1 MIETDNTKGEHVSR
15 PGTGVASGENDQ
27 IMPEQSKRLLRTKFF
42 VPPVRSN
49 QVSRSRLI
57 DLLNGGMDKTLIL
70 ISAPAGY
77 GKTTLVSRWLKE
89 TGIPFAWLSLDAR
102 DNDPACFL
110 QYLLAAI
117 QSISPGIGNGLLDM
131 LQGAQAPQYEN
142 VINLLTNELAASSD
156 SFVLVMD
163 DFHLIQSEAVLNI
176 IYYLLE
182 HLPDRKPL
190 FLLTRID
197 PALPL
202 SRLRVRNQLLDIR
215 ADQLRFTHDEIA
227 AFLNDVMG
235 LTLSANDLSAME
247 TRTEGWIA
255 GLQLAALSM
264 QSCNDIHGFVSA
276 FTGSHRYIVDYLVE
290 EVLRLQPRKVGAFL
304 LWTSILDQM
313 CGPLCEALMNEG
325 LSGEALTGGVII
337 GANAEGPID
346 GQATL
351 EALEKMNL
359 FVVPL
364 DNDRRWY
371 RYHHLFADVLRKR
384 LEQQYPQLRPELH
397 RRASHWYEQ
406 NGLTFEAI
414 QQAIVAN
421 DKERAAKLI
430 EGNGCFLLMSGGE
443 VATLLNWTEA
453 IEFQAE
459 IHPWLAI
466 LKGWALALT
475 GNLDRVE
482 PALRDPEQ
490 LLTPLEPTDEVRTL
504 RGTIAAARAHC
515 ANSRGDTK
523 SAAKYAQQAL
533 EKLPVCTSICSIRS
547 AATLILGDASWIN
560 GELDKATHAYA
571 EAIRIG
577 REGGNLP
584 MVIITNSNLAEVLME
599 QGQLSR
605 AADIYTQSLQMAVR
619 PDGQRSPLAGSVY
632 AGLGR
637 LSYEYNRLDDASQN
651 IHRCIELCRQWGDFN
666 LLAVACSMLA
676 RLEQVK
682 DNPEEAQKAMRSA
695 EQLADNHSLSPLQS
709 ILVNSNLALLWL
721 AQRNLEKLSKFIQK
735 SGLTIEDEIPYQR
748 GPEYVI
754 LLRLLLAQGDYD
766 ASLTLSQR
774 LLQKAESSQRMRLA
788 VEVLV
793 LQALI
798 FQGRKDLDQALAV
811 LKKAL
816 SLAKPE
822 RYIRTFVDEGEPMV
836 RLLHIARSRQIET
849 EYCSELL
856 SGIEVAA
863 VHALGIPQP
872 RPQLLIEPLTTR
884 EIEVLKL
891 IQAGCSNQEIAE
903 KLVISFTTVKRHIS
917 NIYTKL
923 DAKSR
928 TQAIA
933 IGKELKLFE

>member
-1 MIETDNTKGEHVSR
+1 V
-15 PGTGVASGENDQ
+15 
-27 IMPEQSKRLLRTKFF
+27 
-42 VPPVRSN
+42 
-49 QVSRSRLI
+49 
-57 DLLNGGMDKTLIL
+57 
-70 ISAPAGY
+70 SAPAGY
-77 GKTTLVSRWLKE
+77 GKTALVSRWLKE
-89 TGIPFAWLSLDAR
+89 NGVPSAWLSLDAG
-102 DNDPACFL
+102 DNDPTRFL
-110 QYLLAAI
+110 QYLITAI
-117 QSISPGIGNGLLDM
+117 QSITPGIGDDLLDM
-131 LQGAQAPQYEN
+131 LQGAQPAQHEN
-142 VINLLTNELAASSD
+142 VINLLSNELAATSD
-156 SFVLVMD
+156 PFVLVMD
-163 DFHLIQSEAVLNI
+163 DFHVINSESVINIVFYLID
-176 IYYLLE
+176 
-182 HLPDRKPL
+182 HLPNKKHL
-190 FLLTRID
+190 VLLTRID

-215 ADQLRFTHDEIA
+215 ADQLRFTRDEIA
-227 AFLNDVMG
+227 AFLNNVMG
-235 LTLSANDLSAME
+235 LTLSADDLSAME
-247 TRTEGWIA
+247 MRTEGWIA

-290 EVLRLQPRKVGAFL
+290 EVFRLQPRKVGAFL
-304 LWTSILDQM
+304 MQTSILDQM
-313 CGPLCEALMNEG
+313 CGPLCEA
-325 LSGEALTGGVII
+325 VIDSE
-337 GANAEGPID
+337 AEGPIN
-346 GQATL
+346 GQETL
-351 EALEKMNL
+351 EALERMNL

-384 LEQQYPQLRPELH
+384 LEQQYPQLLPELH

-421 DKERAAKLI
+421 DKERAAQLI

-443 VATLLNWTEA
+443 LATLLNWTEA

-459 IHPWLAI
+459 THPWLAI

-482 PALRDPEQ
+482 PVLRVPEQ
-490 LLTPLEPTDEVRTL
+490 VLTPLEPTDEVRTL

-515 ANSRGDTK
+515 ANTQGDTQ

-533 EKLPVCTSICSIRS
+533 EKLPECTSICSIRS

-560 GELDKATHAYA
+560 GDLDEATHAYV

-599 QGQLSR
+599 QGQLCR

-619 PDGQRSPLAGSVY
+619 PDGQRSPLAGSIYV
-632 AGLGR
+632 GLGR
-637 LSYEYNRLDDASQN
+637 LSYEYNRLDDAAQN
-651 IHRCIELCRQWGDFN
+651 IHRCIELCRQWGDLN
-666 LLAVACSMLA
+666 LQAVACAILA

-682 DNPEEAQKAMRSA
+682 GNPEGVQKAMRSA
-695 EQLADNHSLSPLQS
+695 EQLAENHSLSPLQS
-709 ILVNSNLALLWL
+709 ILVNSNLAQLWL
-721 AQRNLEKLSKFIQK
+721 AQGNPEKLSKFIQK
-735 SGLTIEDEIPYQR
+735 SGLAIEDDIPYQR
-748 GPEYVI
+748 EPEYVI
-754 LLRLLLAQGDYD
+754 LLRLLLAQGGYD
-766 ASLTLSQR
+766 AALALSKR
-774 LLQKAESSQRMRLA
+774 LLQKAETARRMELA
-788 VEVLV
+788 IEVLV

-798 FQGRKDLDQALAV
+798 FQARRELDQALAV

-822 RYIRTFVDEGEPMV
+822 RYIRTFIDEGEPMAK
-836 RLLHIARSRQIET
+836 LLHLARSRQIET
-849 EYCSELL
+849 EYVTDLL
-856 SGIEVAA
+856 SVIQQASGTKQT
-863 VHALGIPQP
+863 L
-872 RPQLLIEPLTTR
+872 PQLLVDPLTTR

-891 IQAGCSNQEIAE
+891 IEAGYSNQEIAE

-923 DAKSR
+923 DVETR
-928 TQAIA
+928 TQAVA